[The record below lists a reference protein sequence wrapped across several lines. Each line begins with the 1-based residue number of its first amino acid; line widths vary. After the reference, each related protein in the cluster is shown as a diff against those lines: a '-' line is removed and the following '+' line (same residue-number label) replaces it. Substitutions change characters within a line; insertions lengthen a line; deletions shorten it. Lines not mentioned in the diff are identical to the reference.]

1 MNGPFTA
8 HSAIIQARSESP
20 TLGLEEEEDASAMLA
35 ALDITRPP
43 PRPTRAAPPLPPIAK
58 LPLPTPPSSAHSSVP
73 DLGHYRSTNT
83 ISRRGSITSSEAT
96 SLATPCPSL
105 NGSSIRESTLLPR
118 GSHSTLDSRASGS
131 SQYGKG
137 LETLSENGSG
147 SGRGG
152 YGLNKSNSMK
162 KDYQLHHFDSTAPPP
177 SAYSSHQAQVISALS
192 TYQMEGRM
200 PVSEN
205 QLRRQNSQA
214 SQQTQ
219 GSSHLPYL
227 ANDKMRHL
235 SMNTDSSSSTYSSN
249 GHGHKSMGSI
259 VTSDAASAITD
270 YNVHLA
276 SSVNLSNLSR
286 TETGGSGSTGT
297 SSKQQMKDE
306 KKA

>member
-1 MNGPFTA
+1 MNGSFTT
-8 HSAIIQARSESP
+8 HSAQIQARSESP

-43 PRPTRAAPPLPPIAK
+43 PRPTRAAPPVPPMAR

-83 ISRRGSITSSEAT
+83 LSRRGSITSSEAT

-105 NGSSIRESTLLPR
+105 SGSSNRESTLLPR
-118 GSHSTLDSRASGS
+118 GSYSTLDSRGSGS

-147 SGRGG
+147 RGG
-152 YGLNKSNSMK
+152 FGLNKSNSMK
-162 KDYQLHHFDSTAPPP
+162 KDYQLHHVDSTAPPP
-177 SAYSSHQAQVISALS
+177 SAYSSHQAQIISALS

-205 QLRRQNSQA
+205 QLRRQQSQVGPHT
-214 SQQTQ
+214 QTT
-219 GSSHLPYL
+219 SHLPYL

-235 SMNTDSSSSTYSSN
+235 SMNTDSSSSSYSSN
-249 GHGHKSMGSI
+249 SHGHKSMGSI
-259 VTSDAASAITD
+259 VTSDTASAITD

-297 SSKQQMKDE
+297 SSKKQLKEE

>member
-1 MNGPFTA
+1 M
-8 HSAIIQARSESP
+8 
-20 TLGLEEEEDASAMLA
+20 
-35 ALDITRPP
+35 TRPP
-43 PRPTRAAPPLPPIAK
+43 PRPTRAAPPVPPMAR

-73 DLGHYRSTNT
+73 DLGHYRSNNT
-83 ISRRGSITSSEAT
+83 LSRRGSITSSEAT

-105 NGSSIRESTLLPR
+105 SGSSNRESTLLPR
-118 GSHSTLDSRASGS
+118 GSYSTLDSRGSGS

-137 LETLSENGSG
+137 LETLSENGSA
-147 SGRGG
+147 RGG
-152 YGLNKSNSMK
+152 FGLNKSNSMK
-162 KDYQLHHFDSTAPPP
+162 EDYQLHHVDSTAPPP
-177 SAYSSHQAQVISALS
+177 SAYSSHQAQIISALS

-205 QLRRQNSQA
+205 QLRRQQSQVGPHT
-214 SQQTQ
+214 QTT
-219 GSSHLPYL
+219 SHLPYL

-235 SMNTDSSSSTYSSN
+235 SMNTDSSSSSYSSN
-249 GHGHKSMGSI
+249 SHGHKSMGSI
-259 VTSDAASAITD
+259 VTSDTASAITD

-297 SSKQQMKDE
+297 SSKKQLKEE